1 MPQDSSLQIRNSPR
15 AFALYEVLIGV
26 TIFAVG
32 VLALGRA
39 VENCLNASTLNAE
52 EERVRQI
59 LSNRMA
65 EVQAGPDIPDAAKE
79 LKIDTGYGIVK
90 LIQKNV
96 PAGFTEP
103 GNVQLSGINLVTLTV
118 QWMRGG
124 ITQSKQIRFY
134 VYRPRSPKSDIRFK
148 QTGRSQRRLHPARD
162 HAGGGDSRYD
172 VASDLSLRAIES
184 HRAARFL
191 RRKRGRRA

>member
-65 EVQAGPDIPDAAKE
+65 EVQAGPDIPDATKE

-96 PAGFTEP
+96 PAGLTEP
-103 GNVQLSGINLVTLTV
+103 GNVQLSGINLVTLTA

-134 VYRPRSPKSDIRFK
+134 VYRPR
-148 QTGRSQRRLHPARD
+148 
-162 HAGGGDSRYD
+162 
-172 VASDLSLRAIES
+172 
-184 HRAARFL
+184 
-191 RRKRGRRA
+191 